1 MTGVVDPATS
11 SSHRE
16 PALPAAW
23 SDDPFLLE
31 QRRWWRP
38 EQVRVSGDA
47 LLLIQRAAGT
57 ARAPGGR
64 AASGT
69 PGRTMLAAL
78 GPAEPAAA
86 LLREHG
92 DASHR
97 YAWVST
103 EALGLLRPAEVQRL
117 GLVPARTGWEWMVT
131 TSAPPALAG
140 EAWVTEL
147 DPVRDAE
154 AIRAC
159 LAEANPTTDADPS
172 VPGERWWG
180 CADPSAADA
189 ADPGPGSSR
198 GRVRLT
204 GVIGASPRT
213 GRTDT
218 RRAAHLHGLGVRPG
232 ERGRGLGAALT
243 AAAVRALLADGA
255 DWVSLGMWDDNDGA
269 RRIYERLGLRT
280 LHRLTTLRRP

>member
-1 MTGVVDPATS
+1 MTGVVDPATTS
-11 SSHRE
+11 SRRE

-23 SDDPFLLE
+23 ADDPFLLE

-47 LLLIQRAAGT
+47 LLLIQRDVGT
-57 ARAPGGR
+57 AGAPGDHGAPR
-64 AASGT
+64 
-69 PGRTMLAAL
+69 PTMLAAL
-78 GPAEPAAA
+78 GPAEPAAD

-103 EALGLLRPAEVQRL
+103 AALGLLRPAEVQRL

-131 TSAPPALAG
+131 ASAPPALAG

-172 VPGERWWG
+172 APGERWWG
-180 CADPSAADA
+180 CADLDGARADCSGSR
-189 ADPGPGSSR
+189 PGPSG
-198 GRVRLT
+198 GHVRLT

-269 RRIYERLGLRT
+269 RRVYHRLGLRT
-280 LHRLTTLRRP
+280 LHRLTTLRRR